1 MANIDTVEKLY
12 ECSSGH
18 LQAIWGS
25 IYGKKCWHI
34 ESFHKVLKTAYNADK
49 VYLHSSRNAIQN
61 LLLLTIVNI
70 AASKTY
76 CFIHQA
82 RSGGEI
88 LSNQFFSLEE
98 IEAVSIFL
106 SHKFIGNKEV
116 PNLQSFYYQIAEL
129 GGYKNKHPPGILT
142 IYRGM
147 QKLQNI
153 TDMYKAMLSIK
164 T

>member
-1 MANIDTVEKLY
+1 MSYQWD
-12 ECSSGH
+12 
-18 LQAIWGS
+18 
-25 IYGKKCWHI
+25 I

-49 VYLHSSRNAIQN
+49 VYLHSSRSAIQN
-61 LLLLTIVNI
+61 LLTIINI

-76 CFIHQA
+76 SFIHQA
-82 RSGGEI
+82 RAGGDL

-106 SHKFIGNKEV
+106 SRKLIENKEV
-116 PNLQSFYYQIAEL
+116 PNLQDFYYQIAEL
-129 GGYKNKHPPGILT
+129 GGYKNKTNKHPPGVLT

-153 TDMYKAMLSIK
+153 TDMYKAMVSIK